1 MSRHVLQ
8 GIASGVATLVFTR
21 ESRPEDVARIK
32 KLVEACQERDAAI
45 KKLQEDSKFYKLE
58 LQNRDRN
65 YTEVFGRTPTV
76 GVMQVWME
84 KGCDS
89 VAWEAHH
96 SGWGRVPN
104 SLWSDH
110 CSLSPHRSMHTA
122 VSAGTQNP
130 LSLHVL

>member
-1 MSRHVLQ
+1 M
-8 GIASGVATLVFTR
+8 
-21 ESRPEDVARIK
+21 
-32 KLVEACQERDAAI
+32 EACQERDAAI

-104 SLWSDH
+104 PLWSDH
-110 CSLSPHRSMHTA
+110 GSLSPHRFMRTA
-122 VSAGTQNP
+122 VSVWTPNL